1 MNGWKTNKSVCC
13 FVCLWY
19 EVGTSILNECHW
31 QSNTDIL
38 AFKPFLVKWDE
49 KNNEYIY
56 IWLVGWQISVQCLRI
71 SWKYKV
77 FDMQTVWAW
86 FGLRTH
92 TRNWSM
98 HSSKMMVP
106 TLYGTLWI
114 PQECFI
120 SVSLLVKATTNSA
133 RIYAIIAAHE
143 GMI

>member
-1 MNGWKTNKSVCC
+1 MNGWKTKKSVCC

-31 QSNTDIL
+31 QSNTDML
-38 AFKPFLVKWDE
+38 AFRPFLVKWDE

-56 IWLVGWQISVQCLRI
+56 IWLVGKFRYNVCEYLENTKFLICKR
-71 SWKYKV
+71 
-77 FDMQTVWAW
+77 FER
-86 FGLRTH
+86 GLASAHTH

-120 SVSLLVKATTNSA
+120 SVSMLVKATTNSA